1 MGLPVRTPGAPY
13 GSGAAHLLAGQ
24 DVPCQFDLGEVAL
37 ADGFQQ
43 AVVAD
48 VGLLVGGGGRV
59 AAPQHVGLPGSLPVR
74 VAQRRLRGDTEPT
87 LSLRPPPALR
97 RRKEGRRGGGGL
109 EVCRAGSKVRV
120 CHTAPRAGRE
130 PPPIPDAS
138 GAVSGSPRTGRQRW
152 APRQQP
158 WGWGGNGVR
167 VLPHGMGGGGT
178 GSGVWGQWE
187 PHVAL
192 SPGAAL

>member
-1 MGLPVRTPGAPY
+1 MSPRSPVWQWGSQYEAQQPHMAVGLPVRTPGAPY

-97 RRKEGRRGGGGL
+97 RRKEGRRGGGVWRCAGPGAKSG
-109 EVCRAGSKVRV
+109 CATPRPGRAGSRPRYL
-120 CHTAPRAGRE
+120 TQAGRFRAPRGR
-130 PPPIPDAS
+130 
-138 GAVSGSPRTGRQRW
+138 GGSDG
-152 APRQQP
+152 
-158 WGWGGNGVR
+158 
-167 VLPHGMGGGGT
+167 
-178 GSGVWGQWE
+178 
-187 PHVAL
+187 PHV
-192 SPGAAL
+192 SSRGDGGATE